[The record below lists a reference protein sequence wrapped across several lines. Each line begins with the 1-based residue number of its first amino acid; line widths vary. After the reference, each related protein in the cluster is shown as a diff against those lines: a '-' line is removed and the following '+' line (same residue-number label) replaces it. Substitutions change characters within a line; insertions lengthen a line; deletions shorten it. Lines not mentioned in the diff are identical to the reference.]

1 MDAPK
6 SKEDVKCW
14 DFSDLVDEIKE
25 SLDSSKDQSLEE
37 LAKGFPTSSRVQER
51 LKEIFQELQQG
62 SGAVLLRFP
71 LSWLDQGEDLC
82 ERAFLGLCAQLGRP
96 VIQSTDLQEISA
108 RVETAKTH
116 EVLTAQHT
124 LRRGYRNAKDQFL
137 HNDSSIPAARG
148 EGVCD
153 ILAMFCFRPSAKGGI
168 SKMASAVAIHDQ
180 LRKGQ
185 PEVLKAAQQGFKYN
199 AAMVEYHPDWRQPAM
214 GRENRPMVFQ
224 DRQGRPCVQYAK
236 NMVETISAAYDDPA
250 ELEKVRLKL
259 SGLETVCSDPAVVQY
274 WPLEAGEAYLVD
286 NYRWLHARTDFED
299 DPKRPRLFFRL
310 WLQVEN
316 FENFDAI
323 C

>member
-6 SKEDVKCW
+6 SKDDVKCW
-14 DFSDLVDEIKE
+14 DFADVVDDIKD
-25 SLDSSKDQSLEE
+25 SLESSKDQSLKE
-37 LAKGFPTSSRVQER
+37 LARNGFPKISSRVKER
-51 LKEIFQELQQG
+51 LKNIFQELQQG

-71 LSWLDQGEDLC
+71 PGWLENVGEDVC

-108 RVETAKTH
+108 RVETAKTP
-116 EVLTAQHT
+116 EVLAAKHT

-148 EGVCD
+148 EGICD
-153 ILAMFCFRPSAKGGI
+153 ILAMFCYRPSAKGGI
-168 SKMASAVAIHDQ
+168 SKMASAVAIHEQ
-180 LRKGQ
+180 LRGQ

-214 GRENRPMVFQ
+214 GTERPMVFQ
-224 DRQGRPCVQYAK
+224 DRKGRPCVQYAK

-250 ELEKVRLKL
+250 ELEKVTLKL
-259 SGLETVCSDPAVVQY
+259 SGLEAVCSDPAVVQY
-274 WPLEAGEAYLVD
+274 WPLGAGEAYLVD

-299 DPKRPRLFFRL
+299 DPKSPRLFFRL

-316 FENFDAI
+316 FDSIA
-323 C
+323 